1 MATYNYQSGLGN
13 SAAYQVSG
21 IPYVTGNIDCT
32 NAGGERLKFPSVTSW
47 VVVSNNATASAG
59 ECRVAFSKNG
69 LKDAAANY
77 YLLATGSQTPRLEV
91 KVTEI
96 HISGSN
102 SVSIM
107 AGLTSIDN
115 GQIDLNTS
123 VSPSGSNWSGSL
135 AALVG

>member
-13 SAAYQVSG
+13 ASAYQVSG

-32 NAGGERLKFPSVTSW
+32 AAGGESLTFPSVTSW
-47 VVVSNNATASAG
+47 IVVSNNASASAG

-77 YLLATGSQTPRLEV
+77 YLLATGSQTPRLDV

-107 AGLTSIDN
+107 AGLTSIPID
-115 GQIDLNTS
+115 QINLS
-123 VSPSGSNWSGSL
+123 KQLSPSGSNWSGSL